1 MNIASNPK
9 NKKKIQMNV
18 LISLSMLDFLPKKK
32 KKKNSMLERVF
43 IANITIGLCSR
54 VLFKVVVNFRGRLV
68 DVFKN

>member
-18 LISLSMLDFLPKKK
+18 LLSLSMLDFLPKEKK
-32 KKKNSMLERVF
+32 ISMFERVF

-54 VLFKVVVNFRGRLV
+54 VLFKVMVNFRSSLV

>member
-32 KKKNSMLERVF
+32 KISMLERVF

-54 VLFKVVVNFRGRLV
+54 VLFKVVVNFRGHLV

>member
-18 LISLSMLDFLPKKK
+18 LLSLSMLDFLPKKK
-32 KKKNSMLERVF
+32 KISMFEGVF

-54 VLFKVVVNFRGRLV
+54 VLFKVMVNFRGRLV

>member
-9 NKKKIQMNV
+9 NKKIIQMNV
-18 LISLSMLDFLPKKK
+18 LLSLSMLDFLPKEKK
-32 KKKNSMLERVF
+32 ISMFERVF

-54 VLFKVVVNFRGRLV
+54 VLFKVMVNFRSRLV